1 MGNFHLDVVSNKK
14 ISFGCSVKEL
24 LSNELRYR
32 HEIVYLNFGTNHPPN
47 VYTCIITYCVCIVV
61 EVEKITVAFR

>member
-24 LSNELRYR
+24 LLSNELRYR
-32 HEIVYLNFGTNHPPN
+32 HKIVYLNFGTNHPPYVCGDVSFEGLN
-47 VYTCIITYCVCIVV
+47 VWKNEDVHV
-61 EVEKITVAFR
+61 

>member
-14 ISFGCSVKEL
+14 ISFGCSVKLVIVTFGCSVKELL

-32 HEIVYLNFGTNHPPN
+32 HEIVYLNFGTNHPP
-47 VYTCIITYCVCIVV
+47 YFRCISVDMCV
-61 EVEKITVAFR
+61 